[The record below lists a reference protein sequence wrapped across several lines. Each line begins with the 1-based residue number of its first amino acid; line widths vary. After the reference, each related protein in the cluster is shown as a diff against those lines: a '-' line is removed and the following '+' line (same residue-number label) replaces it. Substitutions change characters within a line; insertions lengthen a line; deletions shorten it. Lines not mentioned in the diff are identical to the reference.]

1 LKTRKENI
9 MVATSRIAMTDI
21 SRQKRFEV
29 TLDGQLT
36 PRHSVGQAI
45 DLYLDRMGIRN
56 ADLRWSAF
64 AGGVRLD
71 NKAELA
77 EVADAPDVSWT
88 IMPEVS
94 AG

>member
-1 LKTRKENI
+1 
-9 MVATSRIAMTDI
+9 MVATSRITMADI

-29 TLDGQLT
+29 TLDGELT

-45 DLYLDRMGIRN
+45 DLYLQRMGIRDD
-56 ADLRWSAF
+56 DLRWSAF

-71 NKAELA
+71 NKAPLS
-77 EVADAPDVSWT
+77 EVADRPDVSLT

-94 AG
+94 AGTQ